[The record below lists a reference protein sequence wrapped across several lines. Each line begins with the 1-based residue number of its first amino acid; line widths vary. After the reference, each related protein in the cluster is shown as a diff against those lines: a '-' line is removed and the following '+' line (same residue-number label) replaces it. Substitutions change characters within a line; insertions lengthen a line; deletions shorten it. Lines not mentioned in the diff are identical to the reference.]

1 MGLIERRAR
10 DRQKRIKE
18 ILDASQAAFKNKG
31 FVNATMND
39 IANIS
44 DLSRRTLYLYFHN
57 KEEILLT
64 IAVNTLSE
72 LIKQINLKNNS
83 EKKAIDK
90 LMDLANIYRDLF
102 LKNNTSFQ
110 FLPNFTNCIKS
121 VGKENE
127 IVKKCENQINQIAG
141 IVTYLLIEGIQDKSI
156 RKFKNPKRT
165 AALLVGMIHS
175 LIQSV
180 EGDYD
185 LLSVAFHIEPEEFI
199 NESFNSIYHYLSV
212 DYTG

>member
-18 ILDASQAAFKNKG
+18 ILDASQSAFSNKG

-39 IANIS
+39 IATIS

-64 IAVNTLSE
+64 MAVNTLKE
-72 LIKQINLKNNS
+72 LIDQINSKNNS
-83 EKKAIDK
+83 DKKAIDK
-90 LMDLANIYRDLF
+90 LMDIAKIYRDLF
-102 LKNNTSFQ
+102 LKDNASFQ

-121 VGKENE
+121 VGKDNS
-127 IVKKCENQINQIAG
+127 IVKICEEQINQIAG
-141 IVTYLLIEGIQDKSI
+141 IVNYLLIEGIQDKSI
-156 RKFKNPKRT
+156 RKFQNPKRT

-180 EGDYD
+180 EGDSE
-185 LLSVAFHIEPEEFI
+185 LLTVAFHIEPEEFI

-212 DYTG
+212 DYLD